1 MKSLMTLMC
10 AVIGLSVFGA
20 DDVAS
25 ASYGKNEIRLYRDGD
40 VHAIEVYR
48 GGVQVVDRTSIG
60 LKVAGRNLT
69 CNGVAPK
76 IEKADLKGRL
86 ETPIYKKSSI
96 NLAGQEVFV
105 NYGDWGIRLIARGDG
120 VAYRF
125 ETAFDKS
132 IVVDDETF
140 ALTLPKGEVA
150 CWYNKGTAFGCEE
163 TIPQK
168 SMAQEIVT
176 KKDFIYL
183 PFLYTVGGK
192 TVCMT
197 DVDVRD
203 YPTICLKR
211 DTHVTSQVAFNL
223 IAARQPLEV
232 KAGLYNK
239 QNLKDW
245 QEHTTRGR
253 HVRVSKS
260 SPFLVETKGTRTF
273 PWRAFMLADS
283 PAKLCEA
290 DIVYALAT
298 PQAEGDFS
306 WVKPGKVAWDWW
318 NCFDHLDVLKG
329 CTTKG
334 YERFIDFAAKNGV
347 EYVIMDEGWSEKLNI
362 WKTTDVV
369 DVPYL
374 INYAKDRGVGII
386 LWIAWAQAWQLE
398 EEVAEHFAKMGVA
411 GFKVDF
417 FDRGDADISTF
428 METFAAACARHKLVV
443 DYHGVYHPTGMQ
455 RMYPNILN
463 YEAIHGLENMKWY
476 KGRDGSDMMSN
487 DVMAFYLR
495 LSAGPMDYTP
505 GAMLHYS
512 IGKHKLDEL
521 YPASVGTRC
530 RQMAMMALY
539 EAPLQMLCDSPT
551 NYEKNMGCFQ
561 FMAQV
566 PVVWA
571 KTVALGGTPDTIAA
585 CARQAKDGT
594 WYAAGIA
601 SAEERDFTV
610 NTDFLKSGSWMVEI
624 FRDAE
629 TSARVGETY
638 VHEWRDLE
646 AGEKIFVNCAPGGG
660 FIMRFTKR

>member
-1 MKSLMTLMC
+1 MKSLLTLVC
-10 AVIGLSVFGA
+10 AVVGFGVFGA
-20 DDVAS
+20 DEIASVAC
-25 ASYGKNEIRLYRDGD
+25 GKNEIRLYREGEEP
-40 VHAIEVYR
+40 AIEVYR
-48 GGVQVVDRTSIG
+48 GGVKVVDLTRIG
-60 LKVAGRNLT
+60 LKVSGQNLS
-69 CNGVAPK
+69 CKEFAPT
-76 IEKADLKGRL
+76 IKATDLKGRL

-96 NLAGQEVFV
+96 SLAGKEVFV
-105 NYGDWGIRLIARGDG
+105 DYGSWGIRLIARGDG

-125 ETAFDKS
+125 ETAVDQP

-140 ALTLPKGEVA
+140 ALTLPAGDVP

-176 KKDFIYL
+176 EKDFVYM

-192 TVCMT
+192 TVCLT
-197 DVDVRD
+197 DSDVRD
-203 YPTICLKR
+203 YPAFALKR
-211 DTHVTSQVAFNL
+211 EECVTDKVAFKL
-223 IAARQPLEV
+223 IAAPQPLEV
-232 KAGLYNK
+232 NPNFEYKANWKGL
-239 QNLKDW
+239 
-245 QEHTTRGR
+245 QELDHRGR
-253 HVRVSKS
+253 WVRVLKS
-260 SPFLVETKGTRTF
+260 SQHLVATKGTRTF
-273 PWRAFMLADS
+273 PWRVFMLADS

-298 PQAEGDFS
+298 PQAEGNFS

-318 NCFDHLDVLKG
+318 NCFDHLDVAKG

-362 WKTTDVV
+362 WKTTDIV

-386 LWIAWAQAWQLE
+386 LWIAWAQAWHME
-398 EEVAEHFAKMGVA
+398 EKVAEHFAKMGVA

-455 RMYPNILN
+455 RMYPNIIN

-476 KGRDGSDMMSN
+476 EGGDGSDMMRN

-505 GAMLHYS
+505 GAMRHYP
-512 IGKHKLDEL
+512 IGKHKLDTL
-521 YPASVGTRC
+521 HPASVGTRC

-539 EAPLQMLCDSPT
+539 EAPLQMLSDSPT

-561 FMAQV
+561 FMSQV

-585 CARQAKDGT
+585 CARQAKDGA

-601 SAEERDFTV
+601 STEECDFTV